1 MSSGHLPIKTVE
13 KVWGMDSLPA
23 PFALDDQSTRIGEIW
38 FEPAT
43 SMDGLLVKYLFTS
56 EKLSVQVHP
65 PAEASPTGR
74 GKEECWLILDAEP
87 GAKLAMGF
95 VREVSGDEMRAA
107 ALDGTIEDLLHWRE
121 VSSGDFFYIPAG
133 TVHAIGAGLTLLE
146 VQENTDITYRLYDY
160 GRPRELHLSEGLEV
174 AKGLPYSNDLART
187 VPADRELM
195 LVDGPRFTLAQV
207 MGQPSQDIASRFT
220 GTVQVMPL
228 SGAVAIDESLVEP
241 GQSGLADSL
250 DDVTFDDG
258 ARVIIASAA

>member
-1 MSSGHLPIKTVE
+1 MSSGHLPIKSVE
-13 KVWGMDSLPA
+13 KVWGMDDLPA
-23 PFALDDQSTRIGEIW
+23 PFHQDGQSARIGEIW
-38 FEPAT
+38 FEPPP
-43 SMDGLLVKYLFTS
+43 SMAGLLVKYLFTS

-65 PAEASPTGR
+65 PAGASPTGR

-95 VREVSGDEMRAA
+95 VREVSEDEMRAA
-107 ALDGTIEDLLHWRE
+107 ALDGTIEELLHWRE
-121 VSSGDFFYIPAG
+121 VSAGDFFYIPAG

-160 GRPRELHLSEGLEV
+160 GRPRELHLAEGLKV
-174 AKGLPYSNDLART
+174 AKGLPYSDELART

-207 MGQPSQDIASRFT
+207 IGQPSQYIASRFT

-228 SGAVAIDESLVEP
+228 SGSVAIGDSRVEP
-241 GQSGLADSL
+241 GQSALADTL
-250 DDVTFDDG
+250 DDVAFDDS
-258 ARVIIASAA
+258 ARVMIARAA

>member
-1 MSSGHLPIKTVE
+1 MSSGQLPIKTVE

-23 PFALDDQSTRIGEIW
+23 PFAVDDQSTRIGEIW
-38 FEPAT
+38 FEPPP
-43 SMDGLLVKYLFTS
+43 SMAGLLVKYLFTS

-65 PAEASPTGR
+65 PADASPTGR

-95 VREVSGDEMRAA
+95 TREVSADEMRAA

-121 VSSGDFFYIPAG
+121 VSAGDFFYIPAG

-146 VQENTDITYRLYDY
+146 VQENTDITYRLFDY
-160 GRPRELHLSEGLEV
+160 GRPRELHLSEGLKV
-174 AKGLPYSNDLART
+174 AKGLQYPEDLART
-187 VPADRELM
+187 IPVDRELM

-207 MGQPSQDIASRFT
+207 IGRPSQDIASRFT

-228 SGAVAIDESLVEP
+228 SGSVEIGDSRVEP
-241 GQSGLADSL
+241 GQSALADAL
-250 DDVTFDDG
+250 GDIAFDDS
-258 ARVIIASAA
+258 ARVMIARAA

>member
-1 MSSGHLPIKTVE
+1 MSSGQLPIKTVE
-13 KVWGMDSLPA
+13 KVWGMDNLPA

-43 SMDGLLVKYLFTS
+43 SMASLLVKYLFTS

-74 GKEECWLILDAEP
+74 GKEECWLILNAEP

-95 VREVSGDEMRAA
+95 VREVSEDEMRAA

-121 VSSGDFFYIPAG
+121 VSNGDFFYIPAG

-160 GRPRELHLSEGLEV
+160 GRPRELHLSEGLKV
-174 AKGLPYSNDLART
+174 AKGLPYREDLARS

-195 LVDGPRFTLAQV
+195 LVDGPRFNLAQV
-207 MGQPSQDIASRFT
+207 IGQPSQDIASRFT

-228 SGAVAIDESLVEP
+228 SGSVTIGDSCVEP
-241 GQSGLADSL
+241 GQSALADTL
-250 DDVTFDDG
+250 ADVVFDES
-258 ARVIIASAA
+258 ARVMIASAA